1 MKELPDTF
9 KEYIIYQLEYGKI
22 KMCSAFTSLF
32 FHKGYTGFRYRE
44 VYSLVQDEI
53 RRFRTEEGVKRKEQ
67 ERLLEEKKRMANQQ
81 RSLSMKRYWEHKK
94 NFKQV

>member
-1 MKELPDTF
+1 M
-9 KEYIIYQLEYGKI
+9 
-22 KMCSAFTSLF
+22 
-32 FHKGYTGFRYRE
+32 
-44 VYSLVQDEI
+44 QDEI